1 MYEKIDDARLLR
13 YQEMK
18 MHAPLLLVFLDFL
31 LIVYQSVSK
40 KVRPVA
46 KRCIMGKS
54 NDFGQRFHFYNAP
67 SPRAFKVRI
76 CYLLVFFFVLG
87 TKSCRNS
94 FASFISKY
102 SGS

>member
-40 KVRPVA
+40 K
-46 KRCIMGKS
+46 IMP
-54 NDFGQRFHFYNAP
+54 A
-67 SPRAFKVRI
+67 
-76 CYLLVFFFVLG
+76 
-87 TKSCRNS
+87 TKMT
-94 FASFISKY
+94 FEWQIQ
-102 SGS
+102 